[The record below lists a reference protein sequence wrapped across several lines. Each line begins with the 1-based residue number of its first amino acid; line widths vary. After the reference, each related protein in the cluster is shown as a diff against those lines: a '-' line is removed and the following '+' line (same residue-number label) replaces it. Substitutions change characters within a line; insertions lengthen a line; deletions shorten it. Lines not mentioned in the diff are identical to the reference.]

1 LSVGYGELKNF
12 ADNRL
17 PKPFHEPKGGAE
29 RPN

>member
-1 LSVGYGELKNF
+1 LSIGYGELKNF